1 MAFTNVQTLQMKNEL
16 EKLVELSL
24 ADGYIS
30 EKERNVLRKKAEK
43 LGYDADEI
51 DVILDGKLFINSNK
65 NKPKIRKCVS
75 CGEVLTGISKAC
87 PACDYINDFTL
98 KIDEDED
105 VEENVKENDYK
116 GNSWDEDFENIND
129 LLYDFSK
136 AKKIPEDSVG
146 SGIMK
151 ILFTGG
157 LYIPYK
163 LLLKKRRLFDQ
174 YETANETYLAGM
186 EAEAEKLRRY
196 YGNNP
201 ELSAKIDSLLK
212 QAYLIKRGRHVGDII
227 RLLVILSVWALII
240 WGIVA
245 IANRPKG
252 PESPE
257 DKTERLINEKKLG
270 EAKAAFAEVTSWYD
284 REKFQP
290 LLTELEIDSLK
301 GAKDYDGALKMAN
314 MLEPGYGLTNRE
326 SVIDDIVEQQVL
338 ELIEE
343 KNFKL
348 AKERVE
354 LASSLKQYDLK
365 DKVELAEKLD
375 KKK

>member
-1 MAFTNVQTLQMKNEL
+1 MKDEL

-24 ADGYIS
+24 VDGYVS
-30 EKERNVLRKKAEK
+30 DKERNVLRKKAEK

-51 DVILDGKLFINSNK
+51 DVILDGKLFIKSNK

-75 CGEVLTGISKAC
+75 CGEVLTGMSKVC
-87 PACDYINDFTL
+87 PACDYINDFKL
-98 KIDEDED
+98 ADSQDEDDED
-105 VEENVKENDYK
+105 IEETEEK
-116 GNSWDEDFENIND
+116 GNSWDDDFETIND

-136 AKKIPEDSVG
+136 AKKIPEDSVS

-163 LLLKKRRLFDQ
+163 VLLRKGRLFDQ
-174 YETANETYLAGM
+174 YETANQTYLVGM
-186 EAEAEKLRRY
+186 EAEAEKLRKY
-196 YGNNP
+196 YGSNP
-201 ELSAKIDSLLK
+201 ELNAKIDSFLK

-227 RLLVILSVWALII
+227 RLLLILSVWALIV

-245 IANRPKG
+245 IVNMPKA

-270 EAKAAFAEVTSWYD
+270 EAKAAFAEVTRWND
-284 REKFQP
+284 RDKLQP

-314 MLEPGYGLTNRE
+314 MLEPGYGYKNRE

-354 LASSLKQYDLK
+354 LASSYKQYDLK

>member
-1 MAFTNVQTLQMKNEL
+1 MKNEL

-30 EKERNVLRKKAEK
+30 DKERNVLRKKAEK
-43 LGYDADEI
+43 LGYEADEI

-87 PACDYINDFTL
+87 PACDYINDF
-98 KIDEDED
+98 KISANDEQEDDEDED
-105 VEENVKENDYK
+105 LEKNDEK
-116 GNSWDEDFENIND
+116 RNSWDDDFENISD
-129 LLYDFSK
+129 ILYDFSK
-136 AKKIPEDSVG
+136 AKKIPEDSVS

-163 LLLKKRRLFDQ
+163 LLLKKKRLFDQ

-201 ELSAKIDSLLK
+201 ELNAKIDSLLK

-227 RLLVILSVWALII
+227 RLLGILSVWALII
-240 WGIVA
+240 WGIVT

-270 EAKAAFAEVTSWYD
+270 EAKAAFTEVTRWND
-284 REKFQP
+284 RDKLQP

-314 MLEPGYGLTNRE
+314 MLEPGYGYNNRE
-326 SVIDDIVEQQVL
+326 NVIDDIVEQQVL